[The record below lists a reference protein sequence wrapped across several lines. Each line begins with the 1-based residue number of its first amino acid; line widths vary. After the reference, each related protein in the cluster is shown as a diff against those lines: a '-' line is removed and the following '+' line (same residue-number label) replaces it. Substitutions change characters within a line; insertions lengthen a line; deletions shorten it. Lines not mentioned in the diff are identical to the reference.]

1 MSLLKGVFMEKTFVM
16 IKPDGFEKKVFKEV
30 MERFLK
36 EGLSISNVNITK
48 LDEQL
53 VSEHYSHLLEKPF
66 FPELASFMQSGP
78 VITMTIFGED
88 AVLKVRSIIGAT
100 NPAKAERG
108 TIRALYG
115 DKEDVSHNVIHAS
128 DSIENA
134 QIELERFDNYQK
146 RITR

>member
-1 MSLLKGVFMEKTFVM
+1 MEKTFVM
-16 IKPDGFEKKVFKEV
+16 IKPDGFQKKVFKEV

>member
-1 MSLLKGVFMEKTFVM
+1 MEKTFVM

-146 RITR
+146 RITK

>member
-1 MSLLKGVFMEKTFVM
+1 MEKTFVM